1 VSEGHVA
8 VEVREKNRQDLALQE
23 GRTGI
28 PVRQLLSWWGISRS
42 TFYGWGSQV
51 ATPSRRYN
59 PATVLPEE
67 EQAVIE
73 FRARHREV
81 GYRKLCWLMNDAG
94 VVALSEPAVYK
105 VLSKHNLLGPWSAQ
119 VGDAASEYQHK
130 PSKVH
135 EHWHTD
141 IAYVKVAGIFY
152 FLIMMLDGYS
162 RYVLDWEL
170 MSDMTS
176 RSVEDFLQ
184 RVREKYPTA
193 NPKLIHDNGSAFV
206 SRDFKALVSRLGIT
220 SVHTRRNHP
229 ETNGKAE
236 RWVGITRQEALRVTP
251 PASCI
256 DAVQVI
262 GNFVTVYNHQRLHQG
277 INFLRPADMFLGRD
291 KQILEQR
298 RQRLGFARAARILKN
313 KQLKEAELSKVL
325 H

>member
-1 VSEGHVA
+1 MANEM
-8 VEVREKNRQDLALQE
+8 RERIRQDLSLQQA
-23 GRTGI
+23 RTGI
-28 PVRQLLSWWGISRS
+28 SAAQLLCWWGISRS
-42 TFYGWGSQV
+42 TFYGWSTQIP
-51 ATPSRRYN
+51 TPSRRYN

-73 FRARHREV
+73 FRRLHREV
-81 GYRKLCWLMNDAG
+81 GYRKLCWLMNDAD

-105 VLSKHNLLGPWSAQ
+105 LLSKHNLLGPWNAKSS
-119 VGDAASEYQHK
+119 DAASEYQHK

-135 EHWHTD
+135 GHWHTD
-141 IAYVKVAGIFY
+141 IAYVKAAGIFY

-184 RVREKYPTA
+184 RVRERYPLA

-229 ETNGKAE
+229 ETNGKIE
-236 RWVGITRQEALRVTP
+236 RLNGTVRQEALRVTP
-251 PASCI
+251 PTSFV
-256 DAVQVI
+256 DAQQVI
-262 GNFVTVYNHQRLHQG
+262 GDFVTVYNHQRLHQG

-291 KQILEQR
+291 KQILGQR
-298 RQRLGFARAARILKN
+298 KRRLESSRAARILKN